1 MAKNP
6 KQRPILHMPK
16 LSHRLK
22 LSVGNYK
29 VPHKDS
35 LPLLLFNRLPY
46 IEGILPKVSKQLT
59 HAYCIGL
66 PRSGTHT
73 LAHILGNECRTIHEP
88 LKKKTIHF
96 IINRMPY
103 ASHKEINKWLLLR
116 DKVLGIDIEATHFL
130 HYFAGNL
137 SEIFPEAKFIL
148 TIRNPIEWLESELN
162 VNYSASKSVYWRA
175 LEEYRYNLPS
185 LAYEAIDE
193 SWQPSTNRI
202 ESYLTYRK
210 NHIEKTIESVPE
222 NRLLILNTKDLNTS
236 HNSIYKFLG
245 LSPNE
250 ETEHRIRKKGVR
262 KINIIKLSERTIDQA
277 KYIISTTCPS
287 TSLIADTHS

>member
-1 MAKNP
+1 
-6 KQRPILHMPK
+6 MPK

-137 SEIFPEAKFIL
+137 STLFPKAKFIL
-148 TIRNPIEWLESELN
+148 TIRDPLEWLESELN
-162 VNYSASKSVYWRA
+162 RNYSASKSAYWRA

-185 LAYEAIDE
+185 LAHETINE
-193 SWQPSTNRI
+193 VWQPSNERI
-202 ESYLTYRK
+202 ASYITYWK
-210 NHIEKTIESVPE
+210 NHIERTTQSVPE
-222 NRLLILNTKDLNTS
+222 NRLLLLNTKDLNHSKHT
-236 HNSIYKFLG
+236 IYNFLG
-245 LSPNE
+245 LDPESKPDN
-250 ETEHRIRKKGVR
+250 TIKRKGVR
-262 KINIIKLSERTIDQA
+262 KENPIKLSNSSIETAQRIIKNMCSTISYTPA
-277 KYIISTTCPS
+277 VIRSKT
-287 TSLIADTHS
+287 LF